1 MSPNGWLQRV
11 NKSSFIFCLSVILSV
26 GIAFSLVSVREVRA
40 DTYTVC
46 AAGCDFTTIQAAI
59 DDASV
64 ARGDVINVTDAIHTE
79 MGIVVNKDVTIQ
91 GQGAFSTTVQAH
103 ATAGRAND
111 RVFFIANG
119 ATVTIKGMTIRHG
132 NPTST
137 PESGGGIRNEGTL
150 TLEDSVV
157 RDNSAS
163 AGGGIFND
171 GTLTLVNCAISDNEA
186 RGGADSYLECSTGGG
201 IKNMVGVLTLINST
215 VNGNTAGKKGGGFH
229 IACHGTLVLIN
240 STVSGNSAEGDG
252 GGIFLNGVGEFDH
265 GTISGNDAHN
275 GGGIYISG
283 SPERGVTYGL
293 LNFAN
298 TIVAN
303 NTFRMEKYGVADCFI
318 GDYGSIGTNSNN
330 LVGDNSCSP
339 DYSGDP
345 RLADLADN
353 GSGIPIHELL
363 PGSPAIDAIPADECT
378 VETDQRGVLRP
389 QAAGCDIGA
398 VEWQPGKIGGLDS
411 TKCTALLAVLLILI
425 VVGLVIGWRRQ
436 RLAEKQGV
444 GSE

>member
-1 MSPNGWLQRV
+1 MSLNYWDQRV
-11 NKSSFIFCLSVILSV
+11 NKPLFIFCLIVIPLI
-26 GIAFSLVSVREVRA
+26 GIAFSLVSAREVRA

-46 AAGCDFTTIQAAI
+46 ANGCDFTTIQAAI

-64 ARGDVINVTDAIHTE
+64 AVGDVINVTDAIHTE

-103 ATAGRAND
+103 ATARRADD
-111 RVFFIANG
+111 RVFFIVNG

-150 TLEDSVV
+150 TLENSVV

-171 GTLTLVNCAISDNEA
+171 GTLTLANCAISDNEA
-186 RGGADSYLECSTGGG
+186 RGGADSYMECSTGGG
-201 IKNMVGVLTLINST
+201 VKNMVGVLTLINST

-229 IACHGTLVLIN
+229 VACHGTLVLIN

-252 GGIFLNGVGEFDH
+252 GGIYLDGVGKFEH
-265 GTISGNDAHN
+265 GTICDNEASD
-275 GGGIYISG
+275 GGGIFISG
-283 SPERGVTYGL
+283 SPEKGVTYGSL
-293 LNFAN
+293 DYTN
-298 TIVAN
+298 TIIAN
-303 NTFRMEKYGVADCFI
+303 NTARMAKYGIADCHL
-318 GDYGSIGTNSNN
+318 GDYGSIGVNRNN
-330 LVGDNSCSP
+330 LVEDNNCSP

-353 GSGIPIHELL
+353 GGGIQTHALL
-363 PGSPAIDAIPADECT
+363 PGSPAIDAIPAGECT
-378 VETDQRGVLRP
+378 ADVDQRGVSRP
-389 QAAGCDIGA
+389 QAAGCDVGA
-398 VEWQPGKIGGLDS
+398 FEWQPGESSGLDS
-411 TKCTALLAVLLILI
+411 TKCTGLLVVLLLLI
-425 VVGLVIGWRRQ
+425 VVGLVIGWCRQ
-436 RLAEKQGV
+436 RSAKKQGV
-444 GSE
+444 G